1 MSWFIQSMQNELF
14 VLHISGST
22 ILRDPKKYTWV
33 VIKSYLM
40 WILDINRK
48 AIRLNQWLRIA
59 YSIWRYVDD
68 IADGDRNLPLCYQSV
83 EHFLDDLSQS
93 LDTQSTQY
101 PLLWNVINRTVRDI
115 YKISQYDIWPEL
127 TDFFVG
133 MKMEYMRR
141 INKSILSKNEIEK
154 IFNSGFRG
162 PQQIYL
168 VWLGSEYTIDDIH
181 ELPIILWR
189 VYSLRDLEWDLNNW
203 ICNIPYEILDIMW
216 YKLIPRYSEIKNHHL
231 LNVWIVE
238 VCQEQRNNIDLLKNK
253 IQYMDIWVKKICW
266 WLLPA
271 VENVLDRLLNV
282 N

>member
-1 MSWFIQSMQNELF
+1 M
-14 VLHISGST
+14 
-22 ILRDPKKYTWV
+22 
-33 VIKSYLM
+33 VIETFLYV
-40 WILDINRK
+40 IN
-48 AIRLNQWLRIA
+48 
-59 YSIWRYVDD
+59 
-68 IADGDRNLPLCYQSV
+68 PV

-253 IQYMDIWVKKICW
+253 IQYGYSELRKFVDDYCQQLKMCLIDYLVLISIY
-266 WLLPA
+266 LL
-271 VENVLDRLLNV
+271 
-282 N
+282 